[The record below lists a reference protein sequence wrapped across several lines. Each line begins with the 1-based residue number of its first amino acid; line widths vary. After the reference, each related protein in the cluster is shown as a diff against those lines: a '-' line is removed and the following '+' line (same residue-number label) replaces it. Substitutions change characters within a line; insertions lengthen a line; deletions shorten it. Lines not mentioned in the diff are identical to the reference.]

1 MPDKIN
7 TILLI
12 TALSGLIVG
21 AIAELVDKN
30 KKFNKFR
37 TPAITKGIAAGI
49 CLGIAIGVVLQ
60 NIGMGIGIGVAIGA
74 GIGRR
79 NQKRESHNSE

>member
-12 TALSGLIVG
+12 MALSGLIVG
-21 AIAELVDKN
+21 AIAALVAKN

-37 TPAITKGIAAGI
+37 ISAMSKGVAAGI